1 MHVTIDYKILC
12 NVKSSHITRWCNQMA
27 INKPKRGLEEV
38 AAHVMESLVDLIRVM
53 QDTAD
58 HVSRG
63 LALEDAP
70 VCDYQIYL
78 LKEKNE
84 EGQSHAKAIVSPM
97 DYEDYIHLLE
107 KTAAELGIYIGESTE
122 LKVNLPEAEFGE
134 DLVSGGFE
142 NFKGVTVEVCNDYL
156 ERLMETV
163 CRLLEAKG
171 LAMARS
177 SNEDVILYLPLSRS
191 CIEQA

>member
-1 MHVTIDYKILC
+1 
-12 NVKSSHITRWCNQMA
+12 MA
-27 INKPKRGLEEV
+27 IRKPTYGLEEI
-38 AAHVMESLVDLIRVM
+38 ADQVMERLADLIRVM

-58 HVSRG
+58 HVSCG
-63 LALEDAP
+63 LALENAP

-78 LKEKNE
+78 LREKNE

-97 DYEDYIHLLE
+97 DYDDYIHLLE
-107 KTAAELGIYIGESTE
+107 KTAAELGIYLDESTE

-134 DLVSGGFE
+134 DLISGGFE
-142 NFKGVTVEVCNDYL
+142 NFKGVTVEVRNDYL

-171 LAMARS
+171 LSMARS
-177 SNEDVILYLPLSRS
+177 SDEDVILYLPLSRFVLS
-191 CIEQA
+191 KCEHG